1 MADKD
6 KAFSYSSYLP
16 QRLLNIF
23 QGRKA
28 TPGLP
33 QPEITESR
41 PLEDA
46 LKDLHILSQLQDA
59 HNHEYRPVANAPRV
73 ERTEAVRHNSIPDL
87 SQRQPVRREP
97 SGQQSIDN
105 RSEDLVGR
113 TSRSS
118 TLQVPGSSDRDRSRG
133 SEVFQTEEDFD
144 DEGHD
149 SGSFQDDSA
158 YGDTPFQRSQDVPD
172 LSLPETAEERI
183 QAQFRAFLTPERE
196 PQNQDGLPLQESSPK
211 ARLKARIRRGSK
223 VVLRKVQPSK
233 ELWQTIPDEPN
244 TALSRSAYV
253 DRSQNA

>member
-6 KAFSYSSYLP
+6 RAFSYSSYLP

-23 QGRKA
+23 QDRKP
-28 TPGLP
+28 TPGL
-33 QPEITESR
+33 QQQEITESR
-41 PLEDA
+41 PLEDT
-46 LKDLHILSQLQDA
+46 LTDLQILSQLPDA
-59 HNHEYRPVANAPRV
+59 HNHEYRPVPNAPRV
-73 ERTEAVRHNSIPDL
+73 ERTEAIRHNSVPDL
-87 SQRQPVRREP
+87 SQRQPVSRE
-97 SGQQSIDN
+97 SSAQQNIDN
-105 RSEDLVGR
+105 RLEDIVGR

-118 TLQVPGSSDRDRSRG
+118 TLQVPGSRSRDRRGG
-133 SEVFQTEEDFD
+133 SEVSQTEEDFD

-158 YGDTPFQRSQDVPD
+158 YGDTPFQRPQDIPD
-172 LSLPETAEERI
+172 LSRPETTEERI
-183 QAQFRAFLTPERE
+183 QAQFRAFVTPERE
-196 PQNQDGLPLQESSPK
+196 PQEQDGLPLQESSPK

-253 DRSQNA
+253 DRSQNP